1 MVLRLAGGDLNA
13 LTGLAGFAVGIW
25 IGLFFLAQ
33 WIFSW
38 KKHQT
43 TVEQWLCVASR
54 GSGPVVVIADGAG
67 IHFL

>member
-1 MVLRLAGGDLNA
+1 MD
-13 LTGLAGFAVGIW
+13 
-25 IGLFFLAQ
+25 FLLEEAPD
-33 WIFSW
+33 
-38 KKHQT
+38 